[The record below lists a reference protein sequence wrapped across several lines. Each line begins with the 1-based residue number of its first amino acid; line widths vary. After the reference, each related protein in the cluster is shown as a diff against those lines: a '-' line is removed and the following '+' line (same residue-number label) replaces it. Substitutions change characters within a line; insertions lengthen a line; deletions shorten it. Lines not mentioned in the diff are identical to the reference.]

1 MSSEQIRIIL
11 DWIAAGQYDS
21 ARIAITNWVDR
32 NKADLKGQWQ
42 IVLDS
47 CRGFQNREAYW
58 KDNAASA
65 LGTFVNLHMGSAP
78 AKPDYNA
85 EELGIVSFKLSDNPE
100 KAEAPA
106 EKGESAV
113 SGLELLLAQPRLA
126 TVSQLPSLAARL
138 TDVAEWLER
147 FGESEFDDL
156 ASEVR
161 STARKAGKAPIQQQA
176 ALFTE
181 AEELCAAVVELTL
194 ALREPTGTQAIIDA
208 GKASGS
214 SEEEI
219 LAAAKAISKEKLAE
233 VKLILS
239 QGTNKVVARIQA
251 RKAL

>member
-1 MSSEQIRIIL
+1 MTESKFNRTIASGNLKEAIQMLIDAGVDDARLLLSRFNGLTRDQEMGIISYSDANIELNRIRSGTMQYSKRARWQTAEYVDDAIPSFNVSQ
-11 DWIAAGQYDS
+11 AAP
-21 ARIAITNWVDR
+21 
-32 NKADLKGQWQ
+32 
-42 IVLDS
+42 
-47 CRGFQNREAYW
+47 E
-58 KDNAASA
+58 
-65 LGTFVNLHMGSAP
+65 HAP
-78 AKPDYNA
+78 AGKN
-85 EELGIVSFKLSDNPE
+85 
-100 KAEAPA
+100 
-106 EKGESAV
+106 ESAV

-176 ALFTE
+176 SLFTE

-194 ALREPTGTQAIIDA
+194 ALREPTGTQAIINA

-214 SEEEI
+214 TEKEI

-233 VKLILS
+233 VRLILA